1 MEKDDKLIG
10 YIERLE
16 RLNEEKKELS
26 ADISE
31 VFAQAKGDGYDA
43 KAIRQVLKLR
53 KMAISDRE
61 EYKFLVDEYQ
71 KLLDMVVN

>member
-71 KLLDMVVN
+71 KLLDMVN